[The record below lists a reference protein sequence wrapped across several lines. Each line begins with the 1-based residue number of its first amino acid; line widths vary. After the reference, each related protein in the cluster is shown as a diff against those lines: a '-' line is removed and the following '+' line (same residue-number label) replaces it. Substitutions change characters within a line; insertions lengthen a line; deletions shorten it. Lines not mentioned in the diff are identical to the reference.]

1 MRVLVLCLISTF
13 LISACGSG
21 QPEQATNHQNNT
33 DNMNNEES
41 LKAANDS
48 FYEALNIMFTGDV
61 EPINN
66 CWSHG
71 DDVTYMGP
79 FGGMHSG
86 WSKVGAEF
94 AQAADLKL
102 GGKITCKNLVVRAGD
117 KMGYTMCTEEGEN
130 MNEKGE
136 PVTVNHRATNVF
148 RKENGHWKMI
158 HHHTDISTQLQE
170 STGVK
175 E

>member
-1 MRVLVLCLISTF
+1 MKVYNICLICVF

-21 QPEQATNHQNNT
+21 TPEQATTPSKNS
-33 DNMNNEES
+33 DPMNNQES
-41 LKAANDS
+41 LKTANDN
-48 FYEALNIMFTGDV
+48 FYEALNIMFIGDG
-61 EPINN
+61 EPISN
-66 CWSHG
+66 CWSHS

-86 WSKVGAEF
+86 WDKVGAEF
-94 AQAADLKL
+94 AQAASMKL
-102 GGKITCKNLVVRAGD
+102 GGKISCKNLVVRAGD
-117 KMGYTMCTEEGEN
+117 NMGYTMCTEEGEN
-130 MNEKGE
+130 RNEKGE
-136 PVTVNHRATNVF
+136 PVLVSHRATNVF
-148 RKENGHWKMI
+148 RKENGSWKMI